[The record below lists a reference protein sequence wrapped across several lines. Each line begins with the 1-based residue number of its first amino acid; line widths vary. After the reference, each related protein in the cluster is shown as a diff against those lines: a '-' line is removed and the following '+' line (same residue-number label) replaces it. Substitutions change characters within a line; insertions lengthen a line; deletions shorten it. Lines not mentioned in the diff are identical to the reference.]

1 MEKSTTLLIRRS
13 IYTFLQFYHY
23 FTATA
28 AILCKFNVC
37 NFLSTFICNFFVLLS
52 ANSTAFCLLF
62 FGFHLFNG
70 FGFSSSPNWLIFMS
84 AASAVLYS
92 VILANA
98 LIICN
103 LALVSSGMEKS
114 ASPQKPNQAKVVQWP
129 RCEEVVS
136 IPLGR
141 CADTTPIACSFQLF
155 GSIVP
160 KQLSQ
165 FLVECFLL
173 LPSRWEAV
181 LPGLKNPKTTTQNN
195 YPTLPQP
202 PKSPP
207 PLLPPTT
214 PFLPTYNPSPAH
226 PTKPK
231 TPSTPLR
238 FLKKSFPSPP
248 AKHIRAVLRRWER
261 NKKAAGIAET
271 KEDEDGVEPDKRLG
285 VLKELRSKLEIGE
298 EVGYIC
304 SAKLK
309 KGS

>member
-1 MEKSTTLLIRRS
+1 MEKSTTFLIRRS
-13 IYTFLQFYHY
+13 IYTFRQYYRY

-114 ASPQKPNQAKVVQWP
+114 GKLQP
-129 RCEEVVS
+129 
-136 IPLGR
+136 
-141 CADTTPIACSFQLF
+141 
-155 GSIVP
+155 
-160 KQLSQ
+160 Q

-181 LPGLKNPKTTTQNN
+181 LPSLKNPKTTTQNN

-214 PFLPTYNPSPAH
+214 LFLPTYNPSPAH
-226 PTKPK
+226 PIKPK

-238 FLKKSFPSPP
+238 FLKKSFPSPSP

-261 NKKAAGIAET
+261 SGNCG
-271 KEDEDGVEPDKRLG
+271 DEGG
-285 VLKELRSKLEIGE
+285 
-298 EVGYIC
+298 
-304 SAKLK
+304 
-309 KGS
+309 